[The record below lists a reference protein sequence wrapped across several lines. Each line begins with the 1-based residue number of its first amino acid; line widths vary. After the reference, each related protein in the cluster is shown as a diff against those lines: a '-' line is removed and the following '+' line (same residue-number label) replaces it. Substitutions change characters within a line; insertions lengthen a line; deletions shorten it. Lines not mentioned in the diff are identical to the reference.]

1 MKAQLT
7 AGQMAAA
14 AAQPQEQRAIR
25 QTHTLMHTHMYM
37 AIVDSA
43 RRRIKLTDDGL
54 KIKQIFIKIRF
65 NQDKAITLRKRN
77 VPRDA

>member
-43 RRRIKLTDDGL
+43 RRRIKLTD
-54 KIKQIFIKIRF
+54 R
-65 NQDKAITLRKRN
+65 
-77 VPRDA
+77 